1 MAGQSLSKDL
11 RCHLEP
17 KRYVVGFSAEI
28 YQLTYQ
34 ALFLILLLSGP
45 PIIISTLLGLFVAV
59 FQAATQI
66 QEQTLSFMVKLF
78 AVILTLM
85 FMGGW
90 LAGQILQFA
99 NNIFTNFPKWAFT

>member
-1 MAGQSLSKDL
+1 MSFTG
-11 RCHLEP
+11 
-17 KRYVVGFSAEI
+17 EI

-34 ALFLILLLSGP
+34 ALMLILILSGP
-45 PIIISTLLGLFVAV
+45 PILISTMLGLFVAV

-78 AVILTLM
+78 AVILTLL

-90 LAGQILQFA
+90 LGAQILQFA
-99 NNIFTNFPKWAFT
+99 NNIMQNFPKWAVS